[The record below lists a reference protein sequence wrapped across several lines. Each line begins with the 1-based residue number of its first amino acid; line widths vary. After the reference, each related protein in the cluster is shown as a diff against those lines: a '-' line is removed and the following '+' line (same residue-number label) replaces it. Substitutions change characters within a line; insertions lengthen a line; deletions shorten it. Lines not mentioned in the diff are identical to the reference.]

1 MQKNFEIDPQ
11 DAAVSPEMLEKINR
25 YTRKALTADEVFVF
39 TAALC
44 DNEVDRDYERFTVD
58 ALKALAPLFEGK
70 TAIQNH
76 SMNSAD
82 QSART
87 FLTEVVTDPSRTTSL
102 GEPYTYLK
110 AYCYMPRIPKNET
123 LIAEINAG
131 IKKEVSVGCA
141 VSVHKCSICGNQEE
155 LNPCGHRR
163 GKRYNGETCHYTLEQ
178 PSDAYEWSFVA
189 VPAQKNAGVTK
200 GFADINALCKQ
211 LHSAHADSM
220 TLTAQ
225 ESTALADYM
234 DSLESAAE
242 LGKAYRAELQ
252 AQTVKD
258 LLCALPALESGLAES
273 LCAPL
278 SAAQLKALSAALSAK
293 SAKSVSAVPQL
304 CAQKAEQNKPTEN
317 NVFKF

>member
-1 MQKNFEIDPQ
+1 MQKQFQIDPQ
-11 DAAVSPEMLEKINR
+11 DMSVSPEMLEKINR

-39 TAALC
+39 TATLC

-87 FLTEVVTDPSRTTSL
+87 FLTEVVTDASRTTSL

-110 AYCYMPRIPKNET
+110 AYCYMPRIPKNDA

-141 VSVHKCSICGNQEE
+141 VSMHKCSICGNQEE
-155 LNPCGHRR
+155 QNPCGHRR
-163 GKRYNGETCHYTLEQ
+163 GKRYNGKICHYTLEK
-178 PSDAYEWSFVA
+178 PLDAYEWSFVA

-200 GFADINALCKQ
+200 GFTDVHALCKQ
-211 LHSAHADSM
+211 LHDPDADSM
-220 TLTAQ
+220 TLTALDAV
-225 ESTALADYM
+225 ALADYV

-252 AQTVKD
+252 AQTVKA
-258 LLCALPALESGLAES
+258 LLRVLPALESDLAQN

-278 SAAQLKALSAALSAK
+278 DAVQLKALSAALSAK
-293 SAKSVSAVPQL
+293 TTAGTGAIPQL
-304 CAQKAEQNKPTEN
+304 CAQKIGQRKPTEN
-317 NVFKF
+317 NAFKF

>member
-1 MQKNFEIDPQ
+1 MQKNFAIDSQ

-25 YTRKALTADEVFVF
+25 YTRKALSADEVFVF
-39 TAALC
+39 TATLC

-87 FLTEVVTDPSRTTSL
+87 FMTEVITDPSRTTTL

-110 AYCYMPRIPKNET
+110 AYCYMPRIPKNEP

-141 VSVHKCSICGNQEE
+141 VSMHKCSVCGNTEE
-155 LNPCGHRR
+155 QNPCGHRR
-163 GKRYNGETCHYTLEQ
+163 GKRYNGEVCHYTLEQ

-200 GFADINALCKQ
+200 GFADVNALCKQ
-211 LHSAHADSM
+211 LRSSLSDGM

-225 ESTALADYM
+225 ETAALADYM
-234 DSLESAAE
+234 DSLESAAQ
-242 LGKAYRAELQ
+242 LGKTYRAELQ
-252 AQTVKD
+252 AQTVKA
-258 LLCALPALESGLAES
+258 LLSALPALESDLAES
-273 LCAPL
+273 LCASL
-278 SAAQLKALSAALSAK
+278 DAVQLKALSAALCAK
-293 SAKSVSAVPQL
+293 TAKPSPAVPQL
-304 CAQKAEQNKPTEN
+304 YAQRSDREKSAVN
-317 NVFKF
+317 NTFKF

>member
-1 MQKNFEIDPQ
+1 MQKHFQIDPQ

-39 TAALC
+39 TATLC

-58 ALKALAPLFEGK
+58 ALKTLAPLFEGK

-87 FLTEVVTDPSRTTSL
+87 FLTEVVTDASRTTSL

-141 VSVHKCSICGNQEE
+141 VSVHKCSICGSGEE
-155 LNPCGHRR
+155 QNPCGHRR
-163 GKRYNGETCHYTLEQ
+163 GKRYNGEICHYTLEQ
-178 PSDAYEWSFVA
+178 PLDAYEWSFVA
-189 VPAQKNAGVTK
+189 VPSQKNAGVTK
-200 GFADINALCKQ
+200 GFTNVSTLCKQ
-211 LHSAHADSM
+211 LHDSDADGM
-220 TLTAQ
+220 TLTARGAA
-225 ESTALADYM
+225 ALADYM
-234 DSLESAAE
+234 DSLESAAA
-242 LGKAYRAELQ
+242 LGKTYRAELQ
-252 AQTVKD
+252 TQTVKA
-258 LLCALPALESGLAES
+258 LLRVLPALDSDLAES

-278 SAAQLKALSAALSAK
+278 DAVQLKALSAALSAK
-293 SAKSVSAVPQL
+293 TAKPMPAIPQL
-304 CAQKAEQNKPTEN
+304 CAQKSGQSKPTEN
-317 NVFKF
+317 HAFKF